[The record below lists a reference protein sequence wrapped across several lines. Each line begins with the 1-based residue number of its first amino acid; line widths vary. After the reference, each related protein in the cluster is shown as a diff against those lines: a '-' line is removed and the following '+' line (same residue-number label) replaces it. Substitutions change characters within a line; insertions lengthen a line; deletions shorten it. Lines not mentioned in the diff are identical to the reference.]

1 MAKMGR
7 PQADEPS
14 LHRVTVRFTESEYQ
28 YLKQYA
34 KTHNQT
40 MTQALKLGIELL
52 YQSSRQ

>member
-7 PQADEPS
+7 PQADDPS
-14 LHRVTVRFTESEYQ
+14 LHRVTIRFTESEYQ

-52 YQSSRQ
+52 YQSSRR